1 MNKTYALFACLLIT
15 ALLVGGCAQAQP
27 AATQETAPTAV
38 AEEKVTEEAAPTE
51 GEAEALKM
59 AFFVPTMA
67 DSWYVGAL
75 EGANRKAEELGIDL
89 TLYDA
94 TNRVD
99 TQIQQFDTAVAAGLD
114 AIILSSVDP
123 AAMVPSVERAKE
135 AGIVVVD
142 YDRPLYDAPKLD
154 ALLMLDTPNM
164 GVLGSNAIVDYLT
177 QKYGEPKG
185 KVIRVFGDLADTWV
199 TYITEGWDPIMA
211 QYPNIQVLTAVSGV
225 WEVETAASNVAQLM
239 ATNPDVDAI
248 FVDSDWLA
256 TGIVTNLQS
265 SGTYRPAGED
275 NHIFF
280 VGVNGS
286 PEALDYIREGWMDVT
301 VSTPVPDLTG
311 AAVDI
316 AAMLVHGEPLPDE
329 YVQEGA
335 AWSPAKIYPQ
345 PQYGVSPFPMEEKP
359 YQGPVLNMVNEVVTK
374 DNVDDPNLWGN
385 IVGKE

>member
-1 MNKTYALFACLLIT
+1 
-15 ALLVGGCAQAQP
+15 
-27 AATQETAPTAV
+27 
-38 AEEKVTEEAAPTE
+38 
-51 GEAEALKM
+51 M
-59 AFFVPTMA
+59 AFFVPNMA
-67 DSWYVGAL
+67 DTWYVGAL
-75 EGANRKAEELGIDL
+75 EGAKRKAAELGIDL

-94 TNRVD
+94 SNRVD
-99 TQIQQFDTAVAAGLD
+99 TQIQQFDTAMAAGLD

-123 AAMVPSVERAKE
+123 AAMAPSVDRAKD

-142 YDRPLYDAPKLD
+142 YDRPLYDTAKLD

-164 GVLGSNAIVDYLT
+164 GVQGANAIIDHLT

-211 QYPNIQVLTAVSGV
+211 EHPNVQVLTAMSGV

-239 ATNPDVDAI
+239 ATNPDIDAI

-256 TGIVTNLQS
+256 TGIIANLQD
-265 SGTYRPAGED
+265 SGTYNPAGED

-280 VGVNGS
+280 VGVNGN
-286 PEALDYIREGWMDVT
+286 PEALDYIREGWMDAT

-316 AAMLVHGEPLPDE
+316 AAMLVHGESLPDE
-329 YVQEGA
+329 YVQAGA
-335 AWSPAKIYPQ
+335 AWSPAKIYPK
-345 PQYGVSPFPMEEKP
+345 PEYGVSPFPMEQKP
-359 YQGPVLNMVNEVVTK
+359 YEGPVLNMLNEMVTR

-385 IVGKE
+385 IVGK